1 MADAL
6 SVDHVAAL
14 PVDQA
19 ISEALSYGGA
29 KQLNARH
36 RRWVVMEAFYLY
48 FLPAV
53 IMLLGNTLVFAAP
66 TIWGKR
72 LFAETTLLSVLFCV
86 TPFLAYLSV
95 WVGTNYRK
103 GFWCA
108 PIGDYIKT
116 YNMVYLLDSPGV
128 RQLRDAILASGREL
142 YWVDVWLME
151 KVLKHEIDKGL
162 WKPESLC
169 RQLVASEAPTE

>member
-1 MADAL
+1 MREAL

-19 ISEALSYGGA
+19 IYEALSYGGA
-29 KQLNARH
+29 KHLDARH
-36 RRWVVMEAFYLY
+36 RRWALMEALYLY
-48 FLPAV
+48 FLPAG
-53 IMLLGNTLVFAAP
+53 IMLLGNILVFAGPAL
-66 TIWGKR
+66 WGKR
-72 LFAETTLLSVLFCV
+72 LFAETTHLAILFCV
-86 TPFLAYLSV
+86 TPFLGFLSV
-95 WVGTNYRK
+95 GVGMNYRK

-116 YNMVYLLDSPGV
+116 GNMVYLLDSPGV

-151 KVLKHEIDKGL
+151 RVLKHEIDKGL
-162 WKPESLC
+162 WRQDSLC
-169 RQLVASEAPTE
+169 RQLVAADSPAE

>member
-1 MADAL
+1 
-6 SVDHVAAL
+6 
-14 PVDQA
+14 
-19 ISEALSYGGA
+19 
-29 KQLNARH
+29 
-36 RRWVVMEAFYLY
+36 
-48 FLPAV
+48 
-53 IMLLGNTLVFAAP
+53 
-66 TIWGKR
+66 
-72 LFAETTLLSVLFCV
+72 
-86 TPFLAYLSV
+86 LAYLSV

-116 YNMVYLLDSPGV
+116 GNMVYLLDSPGV

-162 WKPESLC
+162 WRRDSLC
-169 RQLVASEAPTE
+169 RQLVASESPQSEGLESEGR